1 MNTSLLNQ
9 QAARA
14 ARTARRAPLITLKRR
29 EALTAWAF
37 VSPTVIGFAIF
48 FLGPLIAV
56 FGYSLTEWNLLTQRA
71 TYVGMDN
78 YIDALAQNPDFW
90 PVLSNSMIFAVGL
103 VPMNMALA
111 LTLAL
116 FLSRPAFGA
125 VFFRIVFFAPVVTSA
140 VAWAIV
146 WKFLLQGEAG
156 AVNQALAVIGID
168 GPNWLREPDWAMFAV
183 IFTRVIKMVGLN
195 MILYIAA
202 LQAVP
207 RDYEAAAILEGASRW
222 QIFKWIIWPLLA
234 PTTLVIMVI
243 TTIGSLKIFDHIF
256 LMTGGGPENGTLV
269 LAFYIYQQAFEFFDV
284 GYASALAVIMFVVIL
299 ALTLLQVAL
308 RQRNAS

>member
-1 MNTSLLNQ
+1 VTEITTTPGT
-9 QAARA
+9 ARA
-14 ARTARRAPLITLKRR
+14 HRAPFLTLRRR
-29 EALTAWAF
+29 EAMEAWLF
-37 VSPTVIGFAIF
+37 LSPTVIGFTIF

-71 TYVGMDN
+71 TWVGLEN
-78 YIDALAQNPDFW
+78 YADALGQNPDFW
-90 PVLSNSMIFAVGL
+90 PVLRNSLIFAVGL

-111 LTLAL
+111 LGLAL
-116 FLSRPAFGA
+116 SLSRPAFGN
-125 VFFRIVFFAPVVTSA
+125 VFFRVVFFAPVVTSA

-156 AVNQALAVIGID
+156 AVNQTLAVVGID

-202 LQAVP
+202 LQSVP
-207 RDYEAAAILEGASRW
+207 RDYEAAAVLEGASRL
-222 QIFKWIIWPLLA
+222 QIFRWIIWPLLA
-234 PTTLVIMVI
+234 PTTLVIMVV

-256 LMTGGGPENGTLV
+256 LMTRGGPENGTLV
-269 LAFYIYQQAFEFFDV
+269 LAFYIYQQAFEFFNV
-284 GYASALAVIMFVVIL
+284 GYAAALAVIMFVVIL

-308 RQRNAS
+308 RNRNAS